1 MLRFTGFSASFSHFR
16 AVSAGA
22 IVLATILSCSDNTS
36 PTPGLQDGVNSV
48 EIVVPDSLKAALSA
62 QFTAS
67 LLNSPMAISA
77 NVLAPAS
84 APVASLSAACG
95 SGNGF
100 AGYEKSKVAFAL
112 EAAPGI
118 APAPLFDDGY
128 LEHVPIGFSFSF
140 YGNAHSEVNIYSN
153 GLVMFGPAVSSP
165 TGFFSGDLIPFAG
178 NPNNIIA
185 LAWSDWSPQ
194 KVAGGIRYETRGQAP
209 NRRFIVQ
216 FSNVPEFGGGT
227 GRLTSQL
234 VLNEGSNDITIQT
247 STVSTTKIGMRLTQ
261 GIENAAGT
269 QALFDSVQN
278 VVSGAWAPRVKN
290 VFKLTNDAV
299 RFSLISSKDEQA
311 PSISPAAD
319 VSVGNDPGLASAVVA
334 VAAPAVGD
342 NCSDVTVS
350 SSRSDNAASDA
361 PYPVGVT
368 TITWTATDAAGNF
381 ASAAQKIIVLDV
393 EAPVFGS
400 SARSAVSSASAVT
413 VNATSPSGA
422 VVTYDPAATDNVG
435 VTSLLCEPASGSV
448 FPVGSTTVSC
458 SASDAAG
465 NSSSKSFSVSVI
477 GAREQLANLM
487 EYVKSRGLPN
497 GTANPLI
504 NQLKSAYSEQGN
516 ECKKMSD
523 FIEMVSKKSSD
534 IHPDDAAYMVAEAN
548 RIKGALGCALAGPPR
563 GPTAIAN

>member
-1 MLRFTGFSASFSHFR
+1 MLRLTGFSASFSNFR

-36 PTPGLQDGVNSV
+36 PAPGLQDGVNSV

-62 QFTAS
+62 QFAAS
-67 LLNSPMAISA
+67 LLNSSVGISA
-77 NVLAPAS
+77 NVLAPAF

-95 SGNGF
+95 SGNAF
-100 AGYEKSKVAFAL
+100 AGYEKSKVAFAP
-112 EAAPGI
+112 EAAPSI

-185 LAWSDWSPQ
+185 LGWTDWSPQ

-216 FSNVPEFGGGT
+216 FSNVPEFGTGT

-234 VLNEGSNDITIQT
+234 VLTEGSNDITIYT
-247 STVSTTKIGMRLTQ
+247 TTLSTTKVGQRITQ
-261 GIENAAGT
+261 GIENAAGN

-278 VVSGAWAPRVKN
+278 VVSGVWAPRVKN
-290 VFKLTNDAV
+290 VFKLTNDAIS
-299 RFSLISSKDEQA
+299 FSLISTKDEQA
-311 PSISPAAD
+311 PSITPAAD
-319 VSVGNDPGLASAVVA
+319 VSVGNDPSLASAVVA
-334 VAAPAVGD
+334 VAAPAVSD
-342 NCSDVTVS
+342 NCSDVKVS
-350 SSRSDNAASDA
+350 STRSDNAASDA

-381 ASAAQKIIVLDV
+381 ASAAQKITVLDV
-393 EAPVFGS
+393 EAPVFGG
-400 SARSAVSSASAVT
+400 SARSAVSVEGAIT
-413 VNATSPSGA
+413 INATSPRGA
-422 VVTYDPAATDNVG
+422 VFTYDAAATDNVA
-435 VTSLLCEPASGSV
+435 VTSLLCEPASGSM
-448 FPVGSTTVSC
+448 FAVGSTTVSC
-458 SASDAAG
+458 TASDAAG
-465 NSSSKSFSVSVI
+465 NSASKSFSVSVI
-477 GAREQLANLM
+477 GAREQIANLI
-487 EYVKSRGLPN
+487 EFIRSRDLSN

-504 NQLKSAYSEQGN
+504 NQLRAAYSEQGN
-516 ECKKMSD
+516 ECKKVSD
-523 FIEMVSKKSSD
+523 FIEMVSKKSSGID
-534 IHPDDAAYMVAEAN
+534 SGDAAYMVAEAN
-548 RIKGALGCALAGPPR
+548 RILSALGCSPPLNR
-563 GPTAIAN
+563 VR

>member
-1 MLRFTGFSASFSHFR
+1 MLRLTGFSASFR
-16 AVSAGA
+16 AVSVGA
-22 IVLATILSCSDNTS
+22 LVLATIACSDNTS
-36 PTPGLQDGVNSV
+36 PAPGLQDGVNSV

-62 QFTAS
+62 QFAAS
-67 LLNSPMAISA
+67 LLNSSVKISA
-77 NVLAPAS
+77 NVLAPAF
-84 APVASLSAACG
+84 APAASLSAACG
-95 SGNGF
+95 SGNAF
-100 AGYEKSKVAFAL
+100 AGYQKSQVSFAP
-112 EAAPGI
+112 EAAPSI

-128 LEHVPIGFSFSF
+128 LEHVPVGFSFSF
-140 YGNAHSEVNIYSN
+140 YGNAYNEVNVYSN

-185 LAWSDWSPQ
+185 MAWADWSPQ

-216 FSNVPEFGGGT
+216 FSNVPEFGTGS

-234 VLNEGSNDITIQT
+234 VLNEGSNDITIYT
-247 STVSTTKIGMRLTQ
+247 TTLSTTKVGQRITQ

-278 VVSGAWAPRVKN
+278 VVTGVWAPRVKN
-290 VFKLTNDAV
+290 VFKLNNDAV

-311 PSISPAAD
+311 PSITPAAD

-334 VAAPAVGD
+334 VAAPAVSD

-350 SSRSDNAASDA
+350 SSRSDNAAINA

-368 TITWTATDAAGNF
+368 TISWTATDAAGNF
-381 ASAAQKIIVLDV
+381 ASAAQKITVLDV
-393 EAPVFGS
+393 EAPVFGEGR
-400 SARSAVSSASAVT
+400 SARSVAQSVT

-422 VVTYDPAATDNVG
+422 VVSFDAAATDNVG
-435 VTSLLCEPASGSV
+435 VTSLSCEPASGSV
-448 FPVGSTTVSC
+448 FPVGSTTVNC

-477 GAREQLANLM
+477 GAREQLASLI
-487 EYVKSRGLPN
+487 EYVKALGLPN

-523 FIEMVSKKSSD
+523 FIEMASKKSSD
-534 IHPDDAAYMVAEAN
+534 IRPDDVAYMTAEAN
-548 RIKGALGCALAGPPR
+548 RIRGAFGCAGSAPGR
-563 GPTAIAN
+563 TR

>member
-16 AVSAGA
+16 AVSVGTL
-22 IVLATILSCSDNTS
+22 VLATIACSDNTS
-36 PTPGLQDGVNSV
+36 PAPGLQDGVNSV

-62 QFTAS
+62 QFAAS
-67 LLNSPMAISA
+67 LLNSSVKISA
-77 NVLAPAS
+77 NVLAPAF

-95 SGNGF
+95 SGNAF
-100 AGYEKSKVAFAL
+100 AGYQKSQVAFAP
-112 EAAPGI
+112 EAAPSI

-128 LEHVPIGFSFSF
+128 LEHVPLGFSFSF
-140 YGNAHSEVNIYSN
+140 YGSAYDEVNVYSN
-153 GLVMFGPAVSSP
+153 GLVMFGPAVSSA

-178 NPNNIIA
+178 NPNNMIA
-185 LAWSDWSPQ
+185 LAWTDWSPQ

-216 FSNVPEFGGGT
+216 FSNVPEFGSGT

-234 VLNEGSNDITIQT
+234 VLNEGSNDITLYT
-247 STVSTTKIGMRLTQ
+247 STLSTTKIGQRITQ

-278 VVSGAWAPRVKN
+278 VVNGVWAPRVKN
-290 VFKLTNDAV
+290 VFKLTNDAI

-311 PSISPAAD
+311 PSITPAAD

-334 VAAPAVGD
+334 VASPSVAD
-342 NCSDVTVS
+342 NCSDVTIS
-350 SSRSDNAASDA
+350 STRSDNAASDA

-368 TITWTATDAAGNF
+368 TITWTAADAAGNF
-381 ASAAQKIIVLDV
+381 ASAAQKITVLDV
-393 EAPVFGS
+393 EAPVFGGN
-400 SARSAVSSASAVT
+400 ARSALAGAIT

-422 VVTYDPAATDNVG
+422 VVTFDPAATDNVG
-435 VTSLLCEPASGSV
+435 VTALLCEPASGSV
-448 FPVGSTTVSC
+448 FPVGSRTVTC

-487 EYVKSRGLPN
+487 EYVKALGLPN

-534 IHPDDAAYMVAEAN
+534 IDPDDAAYMTAEAN
-548 RIKGALGCALAGPPR
+548 RIRGAFGCAVGGPPR
-563 GPTAIAN
+563 GR

>member
-1 MLRFTGFSASFSHFR
+1 MLRFTGISASFSHFR
-16 AVSAGA
+16 AISAGA

-62 QFTAS
+62 QFAAS
-67 LLNSPMAISA
+67 LLNSSVKMSA
-77 NVLAPAS
+77 NVLAPAF
-84 APVASLSAACG
+84 AAVASLSAACG
-95 SGNGF
+95 SGSGF
-100 AGYEKSKVAFAL
+100 AGYGKSAVAFAP
-112 EAAPGI
+112 EAAPSI

-140 YGNAHSEVNIYSN
+140 YGVAHNEVNIYSN
-153 GLVMFGPAVSSP
+153 GFIMFGPAVKAS
-165 TGFFSGDLIPFAG
+165 TGFFMGDLIPYAA

-185 LAWSDWSPQ
+185 LSWSDWSPQ

-216 FSNVPEFGGGT
+216 FSSVPEFGGS

-234 VLNEGSNDITIQT
+234 VLDEGSNDITIHT
-247 STVSTTKIGMRLTQ
+247 STLSTTKFGQRITQ

-278 VVSGAWAPRVKN
+278 VVSGVWAPRVKN

-299 RFSLISSKDEQA
+299 RFSLVSSKDEQA
-311 PSISPAAD
+311 PSITPSAD

-334 VAAPAVGD
+334 VAAPAVSD
-342 NCSDVTVS
+342 NCSDVKVS

-381 ASAAQKIIVLDV
+381 ASAAQKITVLDV
-393 EAPVFGS
+393 EAPVFGAG
-400 SARSAVSSASAVT
+400 ARSLAAGAEAIT

-422 VVTYDPAATDNVG
+422 VVSYDAAATDNVG

-448 FPVGSTTVSC
+448 FSVGTTTASC
-458 SASDAAG
+458 TASDAAG

-477 GAREQLANLM
+477 GAREQMANLM
-487 EYVKSRGLPN
+487 EYLKSLGLPN

-504 NQLKSAYSEQGN
+504 NQLQSAYSEQDN
-516 ECKKMSD
+516 ECKKVSD
-523 FIEMVSKKSSD
+523 FIEMLSKKSSD
-534 IHPDDAAYMVAEAN
+534 IDPDSVAYMTAEAN
-548 RIKGALGCALAGPPR
+548 RIKGALGC
-563 GPTAIAN
+563 TAPLNRSR

>member
-1 MLRFTGFSASFSHFR
+1 MLRFTGISASFSNFR

-36 PTPGLQDGVNSV
+36 PAPGLQDGVNSV

-62 QFTAS
+62 QFAAS
-67 LLNSPMAISA
+67 LLNSSLGISA

-95 SGNGF
+95 SGNAF
-100 AGYEKSKVAFAL
+100 AGYEKSKVSFAL
-112 EAAPGI
+112 EAAPSI

-153 GLVMFGPAVSSP
+153 GLVMFGPAVLSP

-216 FSNVPEFGGGT
+216 FSNVPEFGGGS

-234 VLNEGSNDITIQT
+234 VLNEGSNDITIYT

-261 GIENAAGT
+261 GIENGNGT
-269 QALFDSVQN
+269 RALFDSVQN
-278 VVSGAWAPRVKN
+278 VVTGAWAPRVKN
-290 VFKLTNDAV
+290 VFKLTNDAI

-311 PSISPAAD
+311 PSITPAAD
-319 VSVGNDPGLASAVVA
+319 VSVGNDPGLASAAVA
-334 VAAPAVGD
+334 VAAPAVSD
-342 NCSDVTVS
+342 NCSDVKVS
-350 SSRSDNAASDA
+350 STRSDNAESNA

-381 ASAAQKIIVLDV
+381 ASAAQKITVLDV
-393 EAPVFGS
+393 EAPVFGAA
-400 SARSAVSSASAVT
+400 ARSALAGAIT

-422 VVTYDPAATDNVG
+422 VVTFDPAATDNVG
-435 VTSLLCEPASGSV
+435 VTSLSCEPASGSV

-477 GAREQLANLM
+477 GARDQLANLM
-487 EYVKSRGLPN
+487 EYVKSLGLPN
-497 GTANPLI
+497 GSANPLI
-504 NQLKSAYSEQGN
+504 NQLKAAYSEQGN

-523 FIEMVSKKSSD
+523 FVEMVSKKSSD
-534 IHPDDAAYMVAEAN
+534 IDPDDAAYMTAEAN
-548 RIKGALGCALAGPPR
+548 RIKGAFGCAVAAAPQGERPKSK
-563 GPTAIAN
+563 

>member
-1 MLRFTGFSASFSHFR
+1 MLRFTGISASFSHFR
-16 AVSAGA
+16 AVTAGA
-22 IVLATILSCSDNTS
+22 IVLATTLSCSDNMS
-36 PTPGLQDGVNSV
+36 PTPGLRDGVNSV

-62 QFTAS
+62 QFAAS
-67 LLNSPMAISA
+67 LLNSAIGISA

-95 SGNGF
+95 SGSGF

-112 EAAPGI
+112 EAAPSI

-216 FSNVPEFGGGT
+216 FSNVPEFGGS

-234 VLNEGSNDITIQT
+234 VLNEGSNDITLYT
-247 STVSTTKIGMRLTQ
+247 STLSTTKIGQRITQ

-278 VVSGAWAPRVKN
+278 VVTGVWAPRVKN
-290 VFKLTNDAV
+290 VFKLTNDAI

-311 PSISPAAD
+311 PSITPAAD
-319 VSVGNDPGLASAVVA
+319 VSVGNDPGLASALVA
-334 VAAPAVGD
+334 VAAPAVAD
-342 NCSDVTVS
+342 NCSDVKIS
-350 SSRSDNAASDA
+350 STRSDNAAIDA

-381 ASAAQKIIVLDV
+381 ASAAQKITVLDV
-393 EAPVFGS
+393 EAPVFGAG
-400 SARSAVSSASAVT
+400 ARSALTGSVT

-422 VVTYDPAATDNVG
+422 VVTFDPAATDNVG
-435 VTSLLCEPASGSV
+435 VTSLVCEPASGSV
-448 FPVGSTTVSC
+448 FPVGSSTVSC

-477 GAREQLANLM
+477 GAREQMANLM
-487 EYVKSRGLPN
+487 EYVRTLGLPN
-497 GTANPLI
+497 GTAYPLI

-516 ECKKMSD
+516 ECKKVSD
-523 FIEMVSKKSSD
+523 FIDMVSKKSGID
-534 IHPDDAAYMVAEAN
+534 FRDAAYMTAEAN
-548 RIKGALGCALAGPPR
+548 RIMGALGC
-563 GPTAIAN
+563 N

>member
-48 EIVVPDSLKAALSA
+48 EIVVPDSLKEALSA
-62 QFTAS
+62 QFAPS
-67 LLNSPMAISA
+67 LLSSSIGISA

-95 SGNGF
+95 SGGGF

-112 EAAPGI
+112 EAAPSI

-153 GLVMFGPAVSSP
+153 GLVMFGPAVFSP

-185 LAWSDWSPQ
+185 LAWTDWSPQ

-216 FSNVPEFGGGT
+216 FSNVPEFGGS

-234 VLNEGSNDITIQT
+234 VLNEGSNDITIYT
-247 STVSTTKIGMRLTQ
+247 STVSTTKTGQRLTQ

-278 VVSGAWAPRVKN
+278 VVSGIWAPRVKN
-290 VFKLTNDAV
+290 VFKLTNDAI

-311 PSISPAAD
+311 PSISPSAD
-319 VSVGNDPGLASAVVA
+319 VSVGNDPGLASAVVE
-334 VAAPAVGD
+334 VAAPAVAD
-342 NCSDVTVS
+342 NCSDVKVS
-350 SSRSDNAASDA
+350 SARSDNAASDA

-381 ASAAQKIIVLDV
+381 SSAAQKITVLDV
-393 EAPVFGS
+393 EAPVFGAI
-400 SARSAVSSASAVT
+400 ARSAVAEAEAVT

-487 EYVKSRGLPN
+487 EYVKGLGLPN

-523 FIEMVSKKSSD
+523 FIAMASKKSSD
-534 IHPDDAAYMVAEAN
+534 IDPDAAAYMTAEAN
-548 RIKGALGCALAGPPR
+548 RIRGAFGCALGGPPR
-563 GPTAIAN
+563 GRTAIAN